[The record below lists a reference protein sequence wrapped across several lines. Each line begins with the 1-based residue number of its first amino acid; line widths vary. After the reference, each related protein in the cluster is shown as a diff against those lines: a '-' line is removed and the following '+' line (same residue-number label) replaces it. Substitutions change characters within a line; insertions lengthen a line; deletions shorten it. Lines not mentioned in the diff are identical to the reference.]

1 VNARVEATSVSA
13 RSCSEPAAAA
23 TLLPPTP
30 RSAAG
35 RARDALAVRSEDAQ
49 SCLDLTPVRWRS
61 RHYHNQAGHASPMNH
76 PIVKATLKGVRREIG
91 VAQKGKSALTI
102 DGLRPVVPGFGAR
115 RIDVGSRENSDYI
128 AR

>member
-1 VNARVEATSVSA
+1 
-13 RSCSEPAAAA
+13 
-23 TLLPPTP
+23 
-30 RSAAG
+30 
-35 RARDALAVRSEDAQ
+35 
-49 SCLDLTPVRWRS
+49 
-61 RHYHNQAGHASPMNH
+61 MNH